1 MGLTQENIDKDSY
14 LSLMLLQLHFSADQ
28 PYRVRTAENESAKQ
42 QQPWMHLKLQ

>member
-1 MGLTQENIDKDSY
+1 
-14 LSLMLLQLHFSADQ
+14 MLLQADQ